1 MSQKL
6 VNTNSGKVNFRM
18 YKVNKHWVFSCATA
32 LTIAAAGL
40 AYGNVANADT
50 VNSQSGNPVT
60 VQVNNQQNATTGSL
74 TANTANTGN
83 NNNRQ
88 NIKSAMN
95 DLAGQSSAQTNQST
109 PQAGN
114 NLQKNSSQ
122 SSTNQAQ
129 SNSKSVESNNS
140 NQQFSPA
147 SPNSQKNDDNYIT
160 FSTKQFD
167 TNGNV
172 NFLTQKTYTSIKGQ
186 MVADGTVVTWPLTVS
201 DLPANRAQN
210 IKSHIESETLDNNL
224 EYLHYKA
231 FMKNADGSISDV
243 TDHVNLNRNG
253 QTLIFTDD
261 DYLLGLYNANKG
273 TAFSMPYI
281 KLVTKVHGASVI
293 VPNAFKSSYVFNDGD
308 HDVAITTTS
317 NQVQISTYSPND
329 TKDVE
334 IGGNVQGDPT
344 GSINNQ
350 VVADGS
356 VITWPMSI
364 GDLPANRAQNVVGH
378 TETDTLNSN
387 LTYQGFH
394 AYLPTSSGLQ
404 DVTQHITAQVNGQN
418 ITFVADSYL
427 LSLYNANK
435 TQAFKLPIID
445 LITQVHGKQVVAPNS
460 FNSQLAFSDG
470 NGQTIIQKTSNQ
482 VQISTYSPSDTK
494 DVEMG
499 GNVIGDT
506 SASSNNQMIA
516 NGSVVT
522 WPMSSSDLPA
532 NRVQNIKE
540 HTITETLNNALQVQG
555 FHAYLFDANGKSTDV
570 TSHVHMTQNG
580 QNITF
585 TDDSY
590 LLGLYNA
597 NKATSFKMPIIDLV
611 TKVNGANV
619 TVPNTYNSKFVY
631 EDGDGDTTI
640 NVSSNTVKVTTY
652 NPTTSKDVEL
662 GGNVHGDTAASI
674 SGQQVADG
682 TVVTWPMSASDLPAN
697 RSQDIISHTAVD
709 VLEPNLVYQ
718 GYSVWLPNADGTLTD
733 VTSHVSMSQSGQT
746 LTFTD
751 DSYLLGLYNTNKG
764 TAFKLPIIDLVTK
777 TNGNTK
783 LIPNAFNSKFV
794 YSDGD
799 GNTSIQVTSN
809 KPNVQ
814 TFDPTDTK
822 DVEMGHVQ
830 GDTPNSING
839 QTIATGSV
847 ITWPMSTSDLP
858 ANRSQNI
865 VSHSTVETLAS
876 GLQYLGYKVYLPGA
890 NGQLQDVTN
899 HVTLSQSGQTYTFTD
914 DSYLIG
920 LYNANRSVAFKMPII
935 DLQTKAVGE
944 DVTIPNTFSSQYV
957 YNDGNGNTTF
967 KTTSNTVKVVTYT
980 PTTKKDVELGNL
992 VHGDIPNSIAGE
1004 QVTDGT
1010 IVTWPMSTSD
1020 LPANRAQNIT
1030 SHVQTDNLDNN
1041 LTYVSYTAWLPDAN
1055 GQLTDVTSHVKLTQ
1069 NGKQLIFTD
1078 DSYLIGLYNA
1088 HKDSA
1093 FKLPIIDLVTK
1104 ANGDGKLI
1112 PNTFQ
1117 SQFIYNDGS
1126 DNTTVNVTSNT
1137 VNLHTYDPHAAKDVE
1152 IGDDVEGDTPATIA
1166 NQVVEN
1172 GTVITYPLA
1181 VTALP
1186 ANRSDEITK
1195 HVSFDTL
1202 SNNLVYQSFKA
1213 YLPGNDGKLQ
1223 NVTNHIKLS
1232 RDGQNLTFTDDNYLL
1247 NLYNSDK
1254 TKAQNMPIIDLV
1266 TKVNSK
1272 DAKTKLIPNNFKSS
1286 LTTKDGNGNNETHTT
1301 SNTVVVTS
1309 DNPEAIKD
1317 VELGGNVIGDTPN
1330 SITGKSIAE
1339 GSIVTWPMSV
1349 GNLSANRS
1357 QDVLRHVEKDTLDSN
1372 LTFVGYKAYLMDANG
1387 KAQDVTDHI
1396 SLTQNGQEL
1405 TFTDD
1410 DYLLG
1415 LYNKDKSQRFTLP
1428 IIDLVTKAN
1437 GESKTIPNNFVS
1449 EFTFTDGK
1457 GNTVTSVTSNTVSVS
1472 TFGNKSTKD
1481 VELGGNVI
1489 GDTAASAN
1497 GQTVP
1502 DGSVITWPLSVSD
1515 LPANRAQD
1523 MTAHKITDHLNDD
1536 LNYVSYKA
1544 YLKGA
1549 DGKLQDVTDHVK
1561 LTRDGQELTFT
1572 DDDYLLKLYNSQ
1584 KDKDVA
1590 LPIIDL
1596 VTKANGDAQLI
1607 PNNFDNEYDF
1617 NDGDGNTVTKST
1629 SNTVTIKTPKAS
1641 NPVKSETDENGNDLN
1656 RKEVK
1661 DNQVMNFKLTWDFSN
1676 YKGVTTTPDMIKKG
1690 FYFLDPLD
1698 ANALK
1703 VGDLNKAEVLDQ
1715 NGNKVSGI
1723 SFHEYDKLS
1732 DAPETIQ
1739 QEVKDNNLTA
1749 LFNVP
1754 FVVAQ
1759 ADDPEAFF
1767 NSYVKT
1773 GSKLTVEFPAEVKD
1787 NFVGE
1792 FQNTAYQLAF
1802 GKAKATN
1809 TVTNY
1814 VQPKPKEKTPTP
1826 EKPAE
1831 PVAVETPEIGTSEPL
1846 QQVSVPT
1853 PSPEPQSEA
1862 QAQLPRTGNADDSG
1876 IIGLAVAGAI
1886 GALSLAGLELKKR
1899 N

>member
-6 VNTNSGKVNFRM
+6 IDSNSGKVNFRM

-40 AYGNVANADT
+40 TFGNVAHADT
-50 VNSQSGNPVT
+50 TNAQVNTNTVT
-60 VQVNNQQNATTGSL
+60 AQVNNTSDAQPTATDTL
-74 TANTANTGN
+74 AANTANTSNTN
-83 NNNRQ
+83 NHSV
-88 NIKSAMN
+88 NIKSMMD
-95 DLAGQSSAQTNQST
+95 DLAGQSSTQTSQNPSQSS
-109 PQAGN
+109 N
-114 NLQKNSSQ
+114 NLQGKTEAPSTDQQQ
-122 SSTNQAQ
+122 SSN
-129 SNSKSVESNNS
+129 KSVENTNS
-140 NQQFSPA
+140 NQQATSTSPA
-147 SPNSQKNDDNYIT
+147 VKSDDDNYIT
-160 FSTKQFD
+160 FSTKQLD
-167 TNGNV
+167 ANGNV

-201 DLPANRAQN
+201 DLPANRAQD
-210 IKSHIESETLDNNL
+210 IKRHIESETLDNNL

-231 FMKNADGSISDV
+231 FMKNADGTVTDV
-243 TDHVNLNRNG
+243 TDHVNLSRNG
-253 QTLIFTDD
+253 QTLVFTDD
-261 DYLLGLYNANKG
+261 DYLLGLYNANKK

-281 KLVTKVHGASVI
+281 KLVTKVHGESVI
-293 VPNAFKSSYVFNDGD
+293 VPNEFRSSYVFNDGD

-334 IGGNVQGDPT
+334 IGGNVQGDPS

-364 GDLPANRAQNVVGH
+364 GDLPANRAQDVVGH
-378 TETDTLNSN
+378 TETDTLDSN

-394 AYLPTSSGLQ
+394 AYLPTASGLQ
-404 DVTQHITAQVNGQN
+404 DVTQHINAQVNGQT

-427 LSLYNANK
+427 LGLYNVNK

-460 FNSQLAFSDG
+460 FNSQLTFSDG
-470 NGQTIIQKTSNQ
+470 NGQTIIQKTSNK

-499 GNVIGDT
+499 T
-506 SASSNNQMIA
+506 
-516 NGSVVT
+516 
-522 WPMSSSDLPA
+522 
-532 NRVQNIKE
+532 
-540 HTITETLNNALQVQG
+540 
-555 FHAYLFDANGKSTDV
+555 
-570 TSHVHMTQNG
+570 
-580 QNITF
+580 
-585 TDDSY
+585 
-590 LLGLYNA
+590 
-597 NKATSFKMPIIDLV
+597 
-611 TKVNGANV
+611 
-619 TVPNTYNSKFVY
+619 
-631 EDGDGDTTI
+631 
-640 NVSSNTVKVTTY
+640 
-652 NPTTSKDVEL
+652 
-662 GGNVHGDTAASI
+662 
-674 SGQQVADG
+674 
-682 TVVTWPMSASDLPAN
+682 
-697 RSQDIISHTAVD
+697 
-709 VLEPNLVYQ
+709 
-718 GYSVWLPNADGTLTD
+718 
-733 VTSHVSMSQSGQT
+733 
-746 LTFTD
+746 
-751 DSYLLGLYNTNKG
+751 
-764 TAFKLPIIDLVTK
+764 
-777 TNGNTK
+777 
-783 LIPNAFNSKFV
+783 
-794 YSDGD
+794 
-799 GNTSIQVTSN
+799 
-809 KPNVQ
+809 
-814 TFDPTDTK
+814 
-822 DVEMGHVQ
+822 VQ

-858 ANRSQNI
+858 ANRAQDI
-865 VSHSTVETLAS
+865 VSHSTVENLAS
-876 GLQYLGYKVYLPGA
+876 GLQYLGYKAYLPGE
-890 NGQLQDVTN
+890 NGQLQDVTD
-899 HVTLSQSGQTYTFTD
+899 HVKMTQAGQTYTFTD
-914 DSYLIG
+914 DDYLIG
-920 LYNANRSVAFKMPII
+920 LYNTNRSVVFKMPII

-944 DVTIPNTFSSQYV
+944 DVTIPNTFSSQSV
-957 YNDGNGNTTF
+957 YNDGNGNTTI

-992 VHGDIPNSIAGE
+992 VHGDTPNSIAGE

-1020 LPANRAQNIT
+1020 LPAKRAQDIT
-1030 SHVQTDNLDNN
+1030 SHIQTDNLANN
-1041 LTYVSYTAWLPDAN
+1041 LNYVSYTAWLPDAN

-1069 NGKQLIFTD
+1069 DGQKLTFTD
-1078 DSYLIGLYNA
+1078 DDYLIGLYNA
-1088 HKDSA
+1088 HKDTA

-1104 ANGDGKLI
+1104 ANGDSKLI

-1117 SQFIYNDGS
+1117 SQFIYNDGN

-1137 VNLHTYDPHAAKDVE
+1137 VNLHTYDPHASKDVE
-1152 IGDDVEGDTPATIA
+1152 LGDDVEGDTPATIA

-1181 VTALP
+1181 VSDLP
-1186 ANRSDEITK
+1186 ANRSDDVTK
-1195 HVSFDTL
+1195 HVSYDTL
-1202 SNNLVYQSFKA
+1202 SNNLIYQSFKA
-1213 YLPGNDGKLQ
+1213 YLPGTDGKLQ
-1223 NVTNHIKLS
+1223 DVTSHVKLT
-1232 RDGQNLTFTDDNYLL
+1232 RDGQNLSFTDDDYLI

-1254 TKAQNMPIIDLV
+1254 TKAQSMPIIDLV
-1266 TKVNSK
+1266 TKVDSK
-1272 DAKTKLIPNNFKSS
+1272 GEKTKLIPNNFKSS
-1286 LTTKDGNGNNETHTT
+1286 LTTKDGDGNNETHTT

-1349 GNLSANRS
+1349 GHLAANRS
-1357 QDVLRHVEKDTLDSN
+1357 QNVLRHVEKDTLDSN
-1372 LTFVGYKAYLMDANG
+1372 LTLVGYKAYLMDANG

-1396 SLTQNGQEL
+1396 SLSQNGQEL

-1428 IIDLVTKAN
+1428 IIDLVTKVS
-1437 GESKTIPNNFVS
+1437 GEAKTIPNNFIS
-1449 EFTFTDGK
+1449 EFTFTDGN

-1472 TFGNKSTKD
+1472 TFGSKSTKD
-1481 VELGGNVI
+1481 VELGANVI
-1489 GDTAASAN
+1489 GDTPASAN
-1497 GQTVP
+1497 GQMVP
-1502 DGSVITWPLSVSD
+1502 DGSVITWPLSVSN

-1523 MTAHKITDHLNDD
+1523 MTAHKVTDHLNDD
-1536 LNYVSYKA
+1536 LNFVSYKA

-1561 LTRDGQELTFT
+1561 LTQDGQTLTFT
-1572 DDDYLLKLYNSQ
+1572 DDDYLLNLYNSQ
-1584 KDKDVA
+1584 KDKEVA
-1590 LPIIDL
+1590 LPIIDV

-1607 PNNFDNEYDF
+1607 PNKFDNEFEF
-1617 NDGDGNTVTKST
+1617 NDGDGNTVIKST

-1641 NPVKSETDENGNDLN
+1641 NPVKAETDENGNDLN

-1723 SFHEYDKLS
+1723 SFHEYNKLS
-1732 DAPETIQ
+1732 DAPEMIQ
-1739 QEVKDNNLTA
+1739 QEIKDNNLTA

-1767 NSYVKT
+1767 NKYVKT

-1814 VQPKPKEKTPTP
+1814 VKPKPKPKEKTPTP

-1831 PVAVETPEIGTSEPL
+1831 PVAVTTPEIGTSEPL
-1846 QQVSVPT
+1846 QQVSYPT
-1853 PSPEPQSEA
+1853 PSPEPASPEPE
-1862 QAQLPRTGNADDSG
+1862 QLPQTGNDNEAG
-1876 IIGLAVAGAI
+1876 IIGLAVASAL
-1886 GALSLAGLELKKR
+1886 GALSLAGLDLKKQH
-1899 N
+1899 

>member
-6 VNTNSGKVNFRM
+6 IDSNSGKVNFRM

-40 AYGNVANADT
+40 TFGNVAHADT
-50 VNSQSGNPVT
+50 TNAQVNTNTVT
-60 VQVNNQQNATTGSL
+60 AQVNNTSDAQPTATDTL
-74 TANTANTGN
+74 AANTANTSNTN
-83 NNNRQ
+83 NHSV
-88 NIKSAMN
+88 NIKSMMD
-95 DLAGQSSAQTNQST
+95 DLAGQSSTQTSQNPSQSS
-109 PQAGN
+109 N
-114 NLQKNSSQ
+114 NLQGKTEAPSTDQQQ
-122 SSTNQAQ
+122 SSN
-129 SNSKSVESNNS
+129 KSVENTNS
-140 NQQFSPA
+140 NQQATSTSPA
-147 SPNSQKNDDNYIT
+147 VKSDDDNYIT
-160 FSTKQFD
+160 FSTKQLD
-167 TNGNV
+167 ANGNV

-186 MVADGTVVTWPLTVS
+186 IVADGTVVTWPLTVS
-201 DLPANRAQN
+201 DLPANRAQD
-210 IKSHIESETLDNNL
+210 IKRHIESETLDNNL

-231 FMKNADGSISDV
+231 FMKNADGTVTDV
-243 TDHVNLNRNG
+243 TDHVNLSRNG
-253 QTLIFTDD
+253 QTLVFTDD
-261 DYLLGLYNANKG
+261 DYLLGLYNANKK

-281 KLVTKVHGASVI
+281 KLVTKVHGESVI
-293 VPNAFKSSYVFNDGD
+293 VPNEFRSSYVFNDGD

-334 IGGNVQGDPT
+334 IGGNVQGDPS

-378 TETDTLNSN
+378 TETDTLDSN

-394 AYLPTSSGLQ
+394 AYLPTASGLQ
-404 DVTQHITAQVNGQN
+404 DVTQHINAQVNGQT

-427 LSLYNANK
+427 LGLYNVNK

-460 FNSQLAFSDG
+460 FNSQLTFSDG
-470 NGQTIIQKTSNQ
+470 NGQTIIQKTSNK

-499 GNVIGDT
+499 T
-506 SASSNNQMIA
+506 
-516 NGSVVT
+516 
-522 WPMSSSDLPA
+522 
-532 NRVQNIKE
+532 
-540 HTITETLNNALQVQG
+540 
-555 FHAYLFDANGKSTDV
+555 
-570 TSHVHMTQNG
+570 
-580 QNITF
+580 
-585 TDDSY
+585 
-590 LLGLYNA
+590 
-597 NKATSFKMPIIDLV
+597 
-611 TKVNGANV
+611 
-619 TVPNTYNSKFVY
+619 
-631 EDGDGDTTI
+631 
-640 NVSSNTVKVTTY
+640 
-652 NPTTSKDVEL
+652 
-662 GGNVHGDTAASI
+662 
-674 SGQQVADG
+674 
-682 TVVTWPMSASDLPAN
+682 
-697 RSQDIISHTAVD
+697 
-709 VLEPNLVYQ
+709 
-718 GYSVWLPNADGTLTD
+718 
-733 VTSHVSMSQSGQT
+733 
-746 LTFTD
+746 
-751 DSYLLGLYNTNKG
+751 
-764 TAFKLPIIDLVTK
+764 
-777 TNGNTK
+777 
-783 LIPNAFNSKFV
+783 
-794 YSDGD
+794 
-799 GNTSIQVTSN
+799 
-809 KPNVQ
+809 
-814 TFDPTDTK
+814 
-822 DVEMGHVQ
+822 VQ

-858 ANRSQNI
+858 ANRAQDI
-865 VSHSTVETLAS
+865 VSHSTVENLAS
-876 GLQYLGYKVYLPGA
+876 GLQYLGYKAYLPGE
-890 NGQLQDVTN
+890 NGQLQDVTE
-899 HVTLSQSGQTYTFTD
+899 HVKMTQAGQTYTFTD
-914 DSYLIG
+914 DDYLIG
-920 LYNANRSVAFKMPII
+920 LYNTNRSVVFKMPII

-944 DVTIPNTFSSQYV
+944 DVTIPNTFSSQSV
-957 YNDGNGNTTF
+957 YNDGNGNTTI

-992 VHGDIPNSIAGE
+992 VHGDTPNSIAGE

-1020 LPANRAQNIT
+1020 LPAKRAQDIT
-1030 SHVQTDNLDNN
+1030 SHIQTDNLANN
-1041 LTYVSYTAWLPDAN
+1041 LNYVSYTAWLPDAN

-1069 NGKQLIFTD
+1069 DGQKLTFTD
-1078 DSYLIGLYNA
+1078 DNYLIGLYNA
-1088 HKDSA
+1088 HKDTA

-1104 ANGDGKLI
+1104 ANGDSKLI

-1117 SQFIYNDGS
+1117 SQFIYNDGN

-1137 VNLHTYDPHAAKDVE
+1137 VNLHTYDPHASKDVE
-1152 IGDDVEGDTPATIA
+1152 LGDDVEGDTPATIA

-1181 VTALP
+1181 VSDLP
-1186 ANRSDEITK
+1186 ANRSDDVTK
-1195 HVSFDTL
+1195 HVSYDTL
-1202 SNNLVYQSFKA
+1202 SNNLIYQSFKA
-1213 YLPGNDGKLQ
+1213 YLPGTDGKLQ
-1223 NVTNHIKLS
+1223 DVTSHVKLT
-1232 RDGQNLTFTDDNYLL
+1232 RDGQNLSFTDDDYLI

-1254 TKAQNMPIIDLV
+1254 TKAQSMPIIDLV
-1266 TKVNSK
+1266 TKVDSK
-1272 DAKTKLIPNNFKSS
+1272 GEKTKLIPNNFKSS
-1286 LTTKDGNGNNETHTT
+1286 LTTKDGDGNNETHTT

-1349 GNLSANRS
+1349 GHLAANRS
-1357 QDVLRHVEKDTLDSN
+1357 QNVLRHVEKDTLDSN
-1372 LTFVGYKAYLMDANG
+1372 LTLVGYKAYLMDANG

-1396 SLTQNGQEL
+1396 SLSQNGQEL

-1428 IIDLVTKAN
+1428 IIDLVTKVS
-1437 GESKTIPNNFVS
+1437 GEAKTIPNNFIS
-1449 EFTFTDGK
+1449 EFTFTDGN

-1472 TFGNKSTKD
+1472 TFGSKSTKD
-1481 VELGGNVI
+1481 VELGANVI
-1489 GDTAASAN
+1489 GDTPASAN
-1497 GQTVP
+1497 GQMVP
-1502 DGSVITWPLSVSD
+1502 DGSVITWPLSVSN

-1523 MTAHKITDHLNDD
+1523 MTAHKVTDHLNDD
-1536 LNYVSYKA
+1536 LNFVSYKA

-1561 LTRDGQELTFT
+1561 LTQDGQTLTFT
-1572 DDDYLLKLYNSQ
+1572 DDDYLLNLYNSQ
-1584 KDKDVA
+1584 KDKEVA
-1590 LPIIDL
+1590 LPIIDV

-1607 PNNFDNEYDF
+1607 PNKFDNEFEF
-1617 NDGDGNTVTKST
+1617 NDGDGNTVIKST

-1641 NPVKSETDENGNDLN
+1641 NPVKAETDENGNDLN

-1723 SFHEYDKLS
+1723 SFHEYNKLS
-1732 DAPETIQ
+1732 DAPEMIQ
-1739 QEVKDNNLTA
+1739 QEIKDNNLTA

-1767 NSYVKT
+1767 NKYVKT

-1831 PVAVETPEIGTSEPL
+1831 PVAVTTPEIGTSEPL
-1846 QQVSVPT
+1846 QQVSYPT
-1853 PSPEPQSEA
+1853 PSPEPAAPEPE
-1862 QAQLPRTGNADDSG
+1862 QLPQTGNDNEAG
-1876 IIGLAVAGAI
+1876 IIGLAVASAL
-1886 GALSLAGLELKKR
+1886 GALSLAGLDLKKQH
-1899 N
+1899 

>member
-6 VNTNSGKVNFRM
+6 IDSNSGKVNFRM

-40 AYGNVANADT
+40 TFGNVAHADT
-50 VNSQSGNPVT
+50 TNAQVNTNTVT
-60 VQVNNQQNATTGSL
+60 AQVNNTSDAQPTATDTL
-74 TANTANTGN
+74 AANTANTSN
-83 NNNRQ
+83 TSNQSVNV
-88 NIKSAMN
+88 KSMMD
-95 DLAGQSSAQTNQST
+95 DLAGQSSTQTSQNPSQSS
-109 PQAGN
+109 N
-114 NLQKNSSQ
+114 NLQGKAEAPSTDQQQSSSQ
-122 SSTNQAQ
+122 S
-129 SNSKSVESNNS
+129 VENTNS
-140 NQQFSPA
+140 NQQATSTSPA
-147 SPNSQKNDDNYIT
+147 VKSDDDNYIT
-160 FSTKQFD
+160 FSTKQLD
-167 TNGNV
+167 ANGNV

-201 DLPANRAQN
+201 DLPANRAQD
-210 IKSHIESETLDNNL
+210 IKRHIESETLDNNL

-231 FMKNADGSISDV
+231 FMKNADGTVTDV
-243 TDHVNLNRNG
+243 TDHVNLSRNG
-253 QTLIFTDD
+253 QTLVFTDD
-261 DYLLGLYNANKG
+261 DYLLGLYNANKK

-281 KLVTKVHGASVI
+281 KLVTKVHGESVI
-293 VPNAFKSSYVFNDGD
+293 VPNEFRSSYVFNDGD

-334 IGGNVQGDPT
+334 IGGNVQGDPS

-364 GDLPANRAQNVVGH
+364 GDLPANRAQDVVGH
-378 TETDTLNSN
+378 TETDTLDSN

-394 AYLPTSSGLQ
+394 AYLPTASGLQ
-404 DVTQHITAQVNGQN
+404 DVTQHINAQVNGQT

-427 LSLYNANK
+427 LGLYNVNK

-460 FNSQLAFSDG
+460 FNSQLAFSNG
-470 NGQTIIQKTSNQ
+470 NGQTIIQKTSNK

-499 GNVIGDT
+499 T
-506 SASSNNQMIA
+506 
-516 NGSVVT
+516 
-522 WPMSSSDLPA
+522 
-532 NRVQNIKE
+532 
-540 HTITETLNNALQVQG
+540 
-555 FHAYLFDANGKSTDV
+555 
-570 TSHVHMTQNG
+570 
-580 QNITF
+580 
-585 TDDSY
+585 
-590 LLGLYNA
+590 
-597 NKATSFKMPIIDLV
+597 
-611 TKVNGANV
+611 
-619 TVPNTYNSKFVY
+619 
-631 EDGDGDTTI
+631 
-640 NVSSNTVKVTTY
+640 
-652 NPTTSKDVEL
+652 
-662 GGNVHGDTAASI
+662 
-674 SGQQVADG
+674 
-682 TVVTWPMSASDLPAN
+682 
-697 RSQDIISHTAVD
+697 
-709 VLEPNLVYQ
+709 
-718 GYSVWLPNADGTLTD
+718 
-733 VTSHVSMSQSGQT
+733 
-746 LTFTD
+746 
-751 DSYLLGLYNTNKG
+751 
-764 TAFKLPIIDLVTK
+764 
-777 TNGNTK
+777 
-783 LIPNAFNSKFV
+783 
-794 YSDGD
+794 
-799 GNTSIQVTSN
+799 
-809 KPNVQ
+809 
-814 TFDPTDTK
+814 
-822 DVEMGHVQ
+822 VQ

-858 ANRSQNI
+858 ANRAQDI
-865 VSHSTVETLAS
+865 VSHSTVENLAS
-876 GLQYLGYKVYLPGA
+876 GLQYLGYKAYLPGE
-890 NGQLQDVTN
+890 NGQLQDVTD
-899 HVTLSQSGQTYTFTD
+899 HVKMTQAGQTYTFTD
-914 DSYLIG
+914 DDYLIG
-920 LYNANRSVAFKMPII
+920 LYNTNRSVAFKMPII

-944 DVTIPNTFSSQYV
+944 DVTIPNTFSSQSV
-957 YNDGNGNTTF
+957 YNDGNGNTTI

-980 PTTKKDVELGNL
+980 PTTKKDVELGNF
-992 VHGDIPNSIAGE
+992 VHGDTPNSIAGE

-1010 IVTWPMSTSD
+1010 IVTWPMSSSD
-1020 LPANRAQNIT
+1020 LPANRAQDIT
-1030 SHVQTDNLDNN
+1030 SHIQTDNLDDN
-1041 LTYVSYTAWLPDAN
+1041 LNYVSYTAWLPDAN

-1069 NGKQLIFTD
+1069 DGQKLTFTD
-1078 DSYLIGLYNA
+1078 DDYLIGLYNA
-1088 HKDSA
+1088 HKDTV

-1104 ANGDGKLI
+1104 ANGDSKLI

-1117 SQFIYNDGS
+1117 SQFIYNDGN

-1137 VNLHTYDPHAAKDVE
+1137 VNLHTYDPHASKDVE
-1152 IGDDVEGDTPATIA
+1152 LGGDVEGDTPATIA

-1181 VTALP
+1181 VSDLP
-1186 ANRSDEITK
+1186 ANRSDEVTK
-1195 HVSFDTL
+1195 HVSYDTL
-1202 SNNLVYQSFKA
+1202 SNNLIYQSFKA
-1213 YLPGNDGKLQ
+1213 YLPGTDGKLQ
-1223 NVTNHIKLS
+1223 DVTSHVKLT
-1232 RDGQNLTFTDDNYLL
+1232 RDGQNLSFTDDDYLIK
-1247 NLYNSDK
+1247 LYNSDK
-1254 TKAQNMPIIDLV
+1254 TKAQSMPIIDLV
-1266 TKVNSK
+1266 TKVDSK
-1272 DAKTKLIPNNFKSS
+1272 GEKTKLIPNNFKSS
-1286 LTTKDGNGNNETHTT
+1286 LTTKDGDGNNETHTT

-1349 GNLSANRS
+1349 GHLAANRS
-1357 QDVLRHVEKDTLDSN
+1357 QNVLRHVEKDTLDSN
-1372 LTFVGYKAYLMDANG
+1372 LTLVGYKAYLMDANG

-1396 SLTQNGQEL
+1396 SLSQNGQEL

-1428 IIDLVTKAN
+1428 IIDLVTKVS
-1437 GESKTIPNNFVS
+1437 GEAKTIPNNFIS
-1449 EFTFTDGK
+1449 EFTFTDGN

-1472 TFGNKSTKD
+1472 TFGSKSTKD
-1481 VELGGNVI
+1481 VELGANVI
-1489 GDTAASAN
+1489 GDTPASAN
-1497 GQTVP
+1497 GQMVP
-1502 DGSVITWPLSVSD
+1502 DGSVITWPLSVSN

-1523 MTAHKITDHLNDD
+1523 MTAHKVTDHLNDD
-1536 LNYVSYKA
+1536 LNFVSYKA

-1561 LTRDGQELTFT
+1561 LTQDGQTLTFT
-1572 DDDYLLKLYNSQ
+1572 DDDYLLNLYNSQ
-1584 KDKDVA
+1584 KDKEVA
-1590 LPIIDL
+1590 LPIIDV

-1607 PNNFDNEYDF
+1607 PNKFDNEFEF
-1617 NDGDGNTVTKST
+1617 NDGDGNTVIKST

-1641 NPVKSETDENGNDLN
+1641 NPVKAETDENGNDLN

-1723 SFHEYDKLS
+1723 SFHEYNKLS
-1732 DAPETIQ
+1732 DAPEMIQ
-1739 QEVKDNNLTA
+1739 QEIKDNNLTA

-1767 NSYVKT
+1767 NKYVKT

-1814 VQPKPKEKTPTP
+1814 VKPKPKPKEKTPTP

-1831 PVAVETPEIGTSEPL
+1831 PVAVTTPEIGTSEPL
-1846 QQVSVPT
+1846 QQVSYPT
-1853 PSPEPQSEA
+1853 PSPEPASPEPE
-1862 QAQLPRTGNADDSG
+1862 QLPQTGNDNEAG
-1876 IIGLAVAGAI
+1876 IIGLAVASAL
-1886 GALSLAGLELKKR
+1886 GALSLAGLDLKKQY
-1899 N
+1899 

>member
-6 VNTNSGKVNFRM
+6 IDSNSGKVNFRM

-40 AYGNVANADT
+40 TFGNVAHADT
-50 VNSQSGNPVT
+50 TNAQVNTNTVT
-60 VQVNNQQNATTGSL
+60 AQVNNTSDAQPTATDTL
-74 TANTANTGN
+74 AANTANTSN
-83 NNNRQ
+83 TSNQPVNV
-88 NIKSAMN
+88 KSMMD
-95 DLAGQSSAQTNQST
+95 DLAGQSSTQTSQNPSQSS
-109 PQAGN
+109 N
-114 NLQKNSSQ
+114 NLQGKAEAPSTDQQQSSSQ
-122 SSTNQAQ
+122 S
-129 SNSKSVESNNS
+129 VENTNS
-140 NQQFSPA
+140 NQQATSTSPA
-147 SPNSQKNDDNYIT
+147 VKSDDDNYIT
-160 FSTKQFD
+160 FSTKQLD
-167 TNGNV
+167 ANGNV

-201 DLPANRAQN
+201 DLPANRAQD
-210 IKSHIESETLDNNL
+210 IKRHIESETLDNNL

-231 FMKNADGSISDV
+231 FMKNADGTVTDV
-243 TDHVNLNRNG
+243 TDHVNLSRNG
-253 QTLIFTDD
+253 QTLVFTDD
-261 DYLLGLYNANKG
+261 DYLLGLYNANKK

-281 KLVTKVHGASVI
+281 KLVTKVHGESVI
-293 VPNAFKSSYVFNDGD
+293 VPNEFRSSYVFNDGD

-334 IGGNVQGDPT
+334 IGGNVQGDPS

-364 GDLPANRAQNVVGH
+364 GDLPANRAQDVVGH
-378 TETDTLNSN
+378 TETDTLDSN

-394 AYLPTSSGLQ
+394 AYLPTASGLQ
-404 DVTQHITAQVNGQN
+404 DVTQHINAQVKGQT
-418 ITFVADSYL
+418 ITFVADRYL
-427 LSLYNANK
+427 LGLYNVNK

-460 FNSQLAFSDG
+460 FNSQLSFSDG
-470 NGQTIIQKTSNQ
+470 NGQTIIQKTSNK

-499 GNVIGDT
+499 T
-506 SASSNNQMIA
+506 
-516 NGSVVT
+516 
-522 WPMSSSDLPA
+522 
-532 NRVQNIKE
+532 
-540 HTITETLNNALQVQG
+540 
-555 FHAYLFDANGKSTDV
+555 
-570 TSHVHMTQNG
+570 
-580 QNITF
+580 
-585 TDDSY
+585 
-590 LLGLYNA
+590 
-597 NKATSFKMPIIDLV
+597 
-611 TKVNGANV
+611 
-619 TVPNTYNSKFVY
+619 
-631 EDGDGDTTI
+631 
-640 NVSSNTVKVTTY
+640 
-652 NPTTSKDVEL
+652 
-662 GGNVHGDTAASI
+662 
-674 SGQQVADG
+674 
-682 TVVTWPMSASDLPAN
+682 
-697 RSQDIISHTAVD
+697 
-709 VLEPNLVYQ
+709 
-718 GYSVWLPNADGTLTD
+718 
-733 VTSHVSMSQSGQT
+733 
-746 LTFTD
+746 
-751 DSYLLGLYNTNKG
+751 
-764 TAFKLPIIDLVTK
+764 
-777 TNGNTK
+777 
-783 LIPNAFNSKFV
+783 
-794 YSDGD
+794 
-799 GNTSIQVTSN
+799 
-809 KPNVQ
+809 
-814 TFDPTDTK
+814 
-822 DVEMGHVQ
+822 VQ

-858 ANRSQNI
+858 ANRAQDI
-865 VSHSTVETLAS
+865 VSHSTVENLAS
-876 GLQYLGYKVYLPGA
+876 GLQYLGYKAYLPGE
-890 NGQLQDVTN
+890 NGQLQDVTD
-899 HVTLSQSGQTYTFTD
+899 HVKMTQAGQTYTFTD
-914 DSYLIG
+914 DDYLIG
-920 LYNANRSVAFKMPII
+920 LYNTNRSVAFKMPII

-957 YNDGNGNTTF
+957 YNDGNGNTTI

-992 VHGDIPNSIAGE
+992 VHGDTPNSIAGE

-1020 LPANRAQNIT
+1020 LPANRAQDIT
-1030 SHVQTDNLDNN
+1030 SHIQTDNLDNN
-1041 LTYVSYTAWLPDAN
+1041 LNYVSYTAWLPDAN

-1069 NGKQLIFTD
+1069 DGQKLTFID
-1078 DSYLIGLYNA
+1078 DDYLIGLYNA
-1088 HKDSA
+1088 HKDTA

-1104 ANGDGKLI
+1104 ANGDSKLI

-1117 SQFIYNDGS
+1117 SQFIYNDGN

-1137 VNLHTYDPHAAKDVE
+1137 VNLHTYDPHASKDVE
-1152 IGDDVEGDTPATIA
+1152 LGGDVEGDTPATIA

-1181 VTALP
+1181 VSDLP
-1186 ANRSDEITK
+1186 ANRSDDVTK
-1195 HVSFDTL
+1195 HVSYDTL
-1202 SNNLVYQSFKA
+1202 SNNLIYQSFKA
-1213 YLPGNDGKLQ
+1213 YLPGTDGKLQ
-1223 NVTNHIKLS
+1223 DVTSHVKLT
-1232 RDGQNLTFTDDNYLL
+1232 RDGQNLSFTDDDYLI

-1254 TKAQNMPIIDLV
+1254 TKAQSMPIIDLV
-1266 TKVNSK
+1266 TKVDSK
-1272 DAKTKLIPNNFKSS
+1272 GEKTKLIPNNFKSS
-1286 LTTKDGNGNNETHTT
+1286 LTTKDGDGNNETHTT

-1349 GNLSANRS
+1349 GHLAANRS
-1357 QDVLRHVEKDTLDSN
+1357 QNVLRHVEKDTLDSN
-1372 LTFVGYKAYLMDANG
+1372 LTLVGYKAYLMDANG

-1396 SLTQNGQEL
+1396 SLSQNGQEL

-1428 IIDLVTKAN
+1428 IIDLVTKVS
-1437 GESKTIPNNFVS
+1437 GEAKTIPNNFIS
-1449 EFTFTDGK
+1449 EFTFTDGN

-1472 TFGNKSTKD
+1472 TFGSKSTKD
-1481 VELGGNVI
+1481 VELGANVI
-1489 GDTAASAN
+1489 GDTPASAN
-1497 GQTVP
+1497 GQMVP
-1502 DGSVITWPLSVSD
+1502 DGSVITWPLSVSN

-1523 MTAHKITDHLNDD
+1523 MTAHKVTDHLNDD
-1536 LNYVSYKA
+1536 LNFVSYKA

-1561 LTRDGQELTFT
+1561 LTQDGQTLTFT
-1572 DDDYLLKLYNSQ
+1572 DDDYLLNLYNSQ
-1584 KDKDVA
+1584 KDKEVA
-1590 LPIIDL
+1590 LPIIDV

-1607 PNNFDNEYDF
+1607 PNNFDNEFEF
-1617 NDGDGNTVTKST
+1617 NDGDGNTVIKST

-1641 NPVKSETDENGNDLN
+1641 NPVKAETDENGNDLN

-1703 VGDLNKAEVLDQ
+1703 VGDLNKTEVLDQ

-1732 DAPETIQ
+1732 DAPELIQ
-1739 QEVKDNNLTA
+1739 QEIKENNLTA

-1767 NSYVKT
+1767 NKYVKT

-1831 PVAVETPEIGTSEPL
+1831 PVAVTTPEIGTSEPL
-1846 QQVSVPT
+1846 QQVSYPT
-1853 PSPEPQSEA
+1853 PSPEPAAPEPE
-1862 QAQLPRTGNADDSG
+1862 QLPQTGNDNEAG
-1876 IIGLAVAGAI
+1876 IIELAVASAL
-1886 GALSLAGLELKKR
+1886 GALSLAGLDLKKQH
-1899 N
+1899 

>member
-6 VNTNSGKVNFRM
+6 IDSNSGKVNFRM

-40 AYGNVANADT
+40 TFGNVAHADT
-50 VNSQSGNPVT
+50 TNAQVNTNTVT
-60 VQVNNQQNATTGSL
+60 AQVNNTSDAQPTATDTL
-74 TANTANTGN
+74 AANTANTSNTN
-83 NNNRQ
+83 NHSV
-88 NIKSAMN
+88 NIKSMMD
-95 DLAGQSSAQTNQST
+95 DLAGQSSTQTSQNPSQSS
-109 PQAGN
+109 N
-114 NLQKNSSQ
+114 NLQGKTEAPSTDQQQ
-122 SSTNQAQ
+122 SSN
-129 SNSKSVESNNS
+129 KSVENTNS
-140 NQQFSPA
+140 NQQATSTSPA
-147 SPNSQKNDDNYIT
+147 VKSDDDNYIT
-160 FSTKQFD
+160 FSTKQLD
-167 TNGNV
+167 ANGNV
-172 NFLTQKTYTSIKGQ
+172 NFLTKKTYTSIKGQ
-186 MVADGTVVTWPLTVS
+186 LVADGTVVTWPLTVS
-201 DLPANRAQN
+201 DLPANRAQD
-210 IKSHIESETLDNNL
+210 IKRHIESETLDNNL

-231 FMKNADGSISDV
+231 FMKNADGTVTDV
-243 TDHVNLNRNG
+243 TDHVNLSRNG
-253 QTLIFTDD
+253 QTLVFTDD
-261 DYLLGLYNANKG
+261 DYLLGLYNANKK

-281 KLVTKVHGASVI
+281 KLVTKVHGESVI
-293 VPNAFKSSYVFNDGD
+293 VPNEFRSSYVFNDGD

-317 NQVQISTYSPND
+317 NQVQVSTYSPND

-334 IGGNVQGDPT
+334 IGGNVQGDPS

-378 TETDTLNSN
+378 TETDTLDSN

-394 AYLPTSSGLQ
+394 AYLPTASGLQ
-404 DVTQHITAQVNGQN
+404 DVTQHINAQVNGQT

-427 LSLYNANK
+427 LGLYNVNK

-460 FNSQLAFSDG
+460 FNSQLTFSDG
-470 NGQTIIQKTSNQ
+470 NGQTIIQKTSNK

-499 GNVIGDT
+499 T
-506 SASSNNQMIA
+506 
-516 NGSVVT
+516 
-522 WPMSSSDLPA
+522 
-532 NRVQNIKE
+532 
-540 HTITETLNNALQVQG
+540 
-555 FHAYLFDANGKSTDV
+555 
-570 TSHVHMTQNG
+570 
-580 QNITF
+580 
-585 TDDSY
+585 
-590 LLGLYNA
+590 
-597 NKATSFKMPIIDLV
+597 
-611 TKVNGANV
+611 
-619 TVPNTYNSKFVY
+619 
-631 EDGDGDTTI
+631 
-640 NVSSNTVKVTTY
+640 
-652 NPTTSKDVEL
+652 
-662 GGNVHGDTAASI
+662 
-674 SGQQVADG
+674 
-682 TVVTWPMSASDLPAN
+682 
-697 RSQDIISHTAVD
+697 
-709 VLEPNLVYQ
+709 
-718 GYSVWLPNADGTLTD
+718 
-733 VTSHVSMSQSGQT
+733 
-746 LTFTD
+746 
-751 DSYLLGLYNTNKG
+751 
-764 TAFKLPIIDLVTK
+764 
-777 TNGNTK
+777 
-783 LIPNAFNSKFV
+783 
-794 YSDGD
+794 
-799 GNTSIQVTSN
+799 
-809 KPNVQ
+809 
-814 TFDPTDTK
+814 
-822 DVEMGHVQ
+822 VQ

-858 ANRSQNI
+858 ANRAQDI
-865 VSHSTVETLAS
+865 VSHSTVENLAS
-876 GLQYLGYKVYLPGA
+876 GLQYLGYKAYLPGE
-890 NGQLQDVTN
+890 NGQLQDVTE
-899 HVTLSQSGQTYTFTD
+899 HVKMTQAGQTYTFTD
-914 DSYLIG
+914 DDYLIG
-920 LYNANRSVAFKMPII
+920 LYNTNRSVVFKMPII

-944 DVTIPNTFSSQYV
+944 DVTIPNTFSSQSV
-957 YNDGNGNTTF
+957 YNDGNGNTTI

-992 VHGDIPNSIAGE
+992 VHGDTPNSIAGE

-1020 LPANRAQNIT
+1020 LPAKRAQDIT
-1030 SHVQTDNLDNN
+1030 SHIQTDNLANN
-1041 LTYVSYTAWLPDAN
+1041 LNYVSYTAWLPDAN

-1069 NGKQLIFTD
+1069 DGQKLTFTD
-1078 DSYLIGLYNA
+1078 DDYLIGLYNA
-1088 HKDSA
+1088 HKDTA

-1104 ANGDGKLI
+1104 ANGDSKLI

-1117 SQFIYNDGS
+1117 SQFIYNDGN

-1137 VNLHTYDPHAAKDVE
+1137 VNLHTYDPHASKDVE
-1152 IGDDVEGDTPATIA
+1152 LGDDVEGDTPATIA

-1181 VTALP
+1181 VSDLP
-1186 ANRSDEITK
+1186 ANRSDDVTK
-1195 HVSFDTL
+1195 HVSYDTL
-1202 SNNLVYQSFKA
+1202 SNNLIYQSFKA
-1213 YLPGNDGKLQ
+1213 YLPGTDGKLQ
-1223 NVTNHIKLS
+1223 DVTSHVKLT
-1232 RDGQNLTFTDDNYLL
+1232 RDGQNLSFTDDDYLI

-1254 TKAQNMPIIDLV
+1254 TKAQSMPIIDLV
-1266 TKVNSK
+1266 TKVDSK
-1272 DAKTKLIPNNFKSS
+1272 GEKTKLIPNNFKSS
-1286 LTTKDGNGNNETHTT
+1286 LTTKDGDGNNETHTT

-1349 GNLSANRS
+1349 GHLAANRS
-1357 QDVLRHVEKDTLDSN
+1357 QNVLRHVEKDTLDSN
-1372 LTFVGYKAYLMDANG
+1372 LTLVGYKAYLMDANG

-1396 SLTQNGQEL
+1396 SLSQNGREL

-1428 IIDLVTKAN
+1428 IIDLVTKVS
-1437 GESKTIPNNFVS
+1437 GEAKTIPNNFIS
-1449 EFTFTDGK
+1449 EFTFTDGN

-1472 TFGNKSTKD
+1472 TFGSKSTKD
-1481 VELGGNVI
+1481 VELGANVI
-1489 GDTAASAN
+1489 GDTPASAN
-1497 GQTVP
+1497 GQMVP
-1502 DGSVITWPLSVSD
+1502 DGSVITWPLSVSN

-1523 MTAHKITDHLNDD
+1523 MTAHKVTDHLNDD
-1536 LNYVSYKA
+1536 LNFVSYKA

-1561 LTRDGQELTFT
+1561 LTQDGQTLTFT
-1572 DDDYLLKLYNSQ
+1572 DDDYLLNLYNSQ
-1584 KDKDVA
+1584 KDKEVA
-1590 LPIIDL
+1590 LPIIDV

-1607 PNNFDNEYDF
+1607 PNNFDNEFEF
-1617 NDGDGNTVTKST
+1617 NDGDGNTIIKST

-1641 NPVKSETDENGNDLN
+1641 NPVKAETDENGNDLN

-1723 SFHEYDKLS
+1723 SFHEYNKLS
-1732 DAPETIQ
+1732 DAPEMIQ
-1739 QEVKDNNLTA
+1739 QEIKDNNLTA

-1767 NSYVKT
+1767 NKYVKT

-1814 VQPKPKEKTPTP
+1814 VKPKPKEKTPTP

-1831 PVAVETPEIGTSEPL
+1831 PVAVTTPEIGTSEPL
-1846 QQVSVPT
+1846 QQVSYPT
-1853 PSPEPQSEA
+1853 PSPEPASPEPE
-1862 QAQLPRTGNADDSG
+1862 QLPQTGNDNEAG
-1876 IIGLAVAGAI
+1876 IIGLAVASAL
-1886 GALSLAGLELKKR
+1886 GALSLAGLDLKKQH
-1899 N
+1899 

>member
-6 VNTNSGKVNFRM
+6 IDSNSGKVNFRM

-40 AYGNVANADT
+40 TFGNVAHADT
-50 VNSQSGNPVT
+50 TNAQVNTNTVT
-60 VQVNNQQNATTGSL
+60 AQVNNTSDAQPTATDTL
-74 TANTANTGN
+74 AANTANTSN
-83 NNNRQ
+83 TSNQSVNV
-88 NIKSAMN
+88 KSMMD
-95 DLAGQSSAQTNQST
+95 DLAGQSSTQTSQNPSQSS
-109 PQAGN
+109 N
-114 NLQKNSSQ
+114 NLQGKTEAPSTDQQQ
-122 SSTNQAQ
+122 SSN
-129 SNSKSVESNNS
+129 KSVENTNS
-140 NQQFSPA
+140 NQQATSTSPA
-147 SPNSQKNDDNYIT
+147 VKSDDDNYIT
-160 FSTKQFD
+160 FSTKQLD
-167 TNGNV
+167 ANGNV

-201 DLPANRAQN
+201 DLPANRAQD
-210 IKSHIESETLDNNL
+210 IKRHIESETLDNNL

-231 FMKNADGSISDV
+231 FMKNADGTVTDV
-243 TDHVNLNRNG
+243 TDHVNLSRNG
-253 QTLIFTDD
+253 QTLVFTDD
-261 DYLLGLYNANKG
+261 DYLLGLYNANKK

-281 KLVTKVHGASVI
+281 KLVTKVHGESVI
-293 VPNAFKSSYVFNDGD
+293 VPNEFRSSYVFNDGD

-334 IGGNVQGDPT
+334 IGGNVQGDPS

-378 TETDTLNSN
+378 TETDTLDSN

-394 AYLPTSSGLQ
+394 AYLPTASGLQ
-404 DVTQHITAQVNGQN
+404 DVTQHINAQVNGQT

-427 LSLYNANK
+427 LGLYNVNK

-460 FNSQLAFSDG
+460 FNSQLTFSDG
-470 NGQTIIQKTSNQ
+470 NGQTIIQKTSNK

-499 GNVIGDT
+499 T
-506 SASSNNQMIA
+506 
-516 NGSVVT
+516 
-522 WPMSSSDLPA
+522 
-532 NRVQNIKE
+532 
-540 HTITETLNNALQVQG
+540 
-555 FHAYLFDANGKSTDV
+555 
-570 TSHVHMTQNG
+570 
-580 QNITF
+580 
-585 TDDSY
+585 
-590 LLGLYNA
+590 
-597 NKATSFKMPIIDLV
+597 
-611 TKVNGANV
+611 
-619 TVPNTYNSKFVY
+619 
-631 EDGDGDTTI
+631 
-640 NVSSNTVKVTTY
+640 
-652 NPTTSKDVEL
+652 
-662 GGNVHGDTAASI
+662 
-674 SGQQVADG
+674 
-682 TVVTWPMSASDLPAN
+682 
-697 RSQDIISHTAVD
+697 
-709 VLEPNLVYQ
+709 
-718 GYSVWLPNADGTLTD
+718 
-733 VTSHVSMSQSGQT
+733 
-746 LTFTD
+746 
-751 DSYLLGLYNTNKG
+751 
-764 TAFKLPIIDLVTK
+764 
-777 TNGNTK
+777 
-783 LIPNAFNSKFV
+783 
-794 YSDGD
+794 
-799 GNTSIQVTSN
+799 
-809 KPNVQ
+809 
-814 TFDPTDTK
+814 
-822 DVEMGHVQ
+822 VQ

-858 ANRSQNI
+858 ANRAQDI
-865 VSHSTVETLAS
+865 VSHSTVENLAS
-876 GLQYLGYKVYLPGA
+876 GLQYLGYKAYLPGE
-890 NGQLQDVTN
+890 NGQLQDVTD
-899 HVTLSQSGQTYTFTD
+899 HVKMTQAGQTYTFTD
-914 DSYLIG
+914 DDYLIG
-920 LYNANRSVAFKMPII
+920 LYNTNRSVVFKMPII

-944 DVTIPNTFSSQYV
+944 DVTIPNTFSSQSV
-957 YNDGNGNTTF
+957 YNDGNGNTTI

-992 VHGDIPNSIAGE
+992 VHGDTPNSIAGE

-1020 LPANRAQNIT
+1020 LPAKRAQDIT
-1030 SHVQTDNLDNN
+1030 SHIQTDNLANN
-1041 LTYVSYTAWLPDAN
+1041 LNYVSYTAWLPDAN

-1069 NGKQLIFTD
+1069 DGQKLTFTD
-1078 DSYLIGLYNA
+1078 DDYLIGLYNA
-1088 HKDSA
+1088 HKDTA

-1104 ANGDGKLI
+1104 ANGDSKLI

-1117 SQFIYNDGS
+1117 SQFIYNDGN

-1137 VNLHTYDPHAAKDVE
+1137 VNLHTYDPHASKDVE
-1152 IGDDVEGDTPATIA
+1152 LGDDVEGDTPATIA

-1181 VTALP
+1181 VSDLP
-1186 ANRSDEITK
+1186 ANRSDDVTK
-1195 HVSFDTL
+1195 HVSYDTL
-1202 SNNLVYQSFKA
+1202 SNNLIYQSFKA
-1213 YLPGNDGKLQ
+1213 YLPGTDGKLQ
-1223 NVTNHIKLS
+1223 DVTSHVKLT
-1232 RDGQNLTFTDDNYLL
+1232 RDGQNLSFTDDDYLI

-1254 TKAQNMPIIDLV
+1254 TKAQSMPIIDLV
-1266 TKVNSK
+1266 TKVDSK
-1272 DAKTKLIPNNFKSS
+1272 GEKTKLIPNNFKSS
-1286 LTTKDGNGNNETHTT
+1286 LTTKDGDGNNETHTT

-1349 GNLSANRS
+1349 GHLAANRS
-1357 QDVLRHVEKDTLDSN
+1357 QNVLRHVEKDTLDSN
-1372 LTFVGYKAYLMDANG
+1372 LTLVGYKAYLMDANG

-1396 SLTQNGQEL
+1396 SLSQNGQEL

-1428 IIDLVTKAN
+1428 IIDLVTKVS
-1437 GESKTIPNNFVS
+1437 GEAKTIPNNFIS
-1449 EFTFTDGK
+1449 EFTFTDGN

-1472 TFGNKSTKD
+1472 TFGSKSTKD
-1481 VELGGNVI
+1481 VELGANVI
-1489 GDTAASAN
+1489 GDTPASAN
-1497 GQTVP
+1497 GQMVP
-1502 DGSVITWPLSVSD
+1502 DGSVITWPLSVSN

-1523 MTAHKITDHLNDD
+1523 MTAHKVTDHLNDD
-1536 LNYVSYKA
+1536 LNFVSYKA

-1561 LTRDGQELTFT
+1561 LTQDGQTLTFT
-1572 DDDYLLKLYNSQ
+1572 DDDYLLNLYNSQ
-1584 KDKDVA
+1584 KDKEVA
-1590 LPIIDL
+1590 LPIIDV

-1607 PNNFDNEYDF
+1607 PNKFDNEFEF
-1617 NDGDGNTVTKST
+1617 NDGDGNTVIKST

-1641 NPVKSETDENGNDLN
+1641 NPVKAETDENGNDLN

-1723 SFHEYDKLS
+1723 SFHEYNKLS
-1732 DAPETIQ
+1732 DAPEMIQ
-1739 QEVKDNNLTA
+1739 QEIKDNNLTA

-1767 NSYVKT
+1767 NKYVKT

-1814 VQPKPKEKTPTP
+1814 VKPKPKEKTPTP

-1831 PVAVETPEIGTSEPL
+1831 PVAVTTPEIGTSEPL
-1846 QQVSVPT
+1846 QQVSYPT
-1853 PSPEPQSEA
+1853 PSPEPASPEPE
-1862 QAQLPRTGNADDSG
+1862 QLPQTGNDNEAG
-1876 IIGLAVAGAI
+1876 IIGLAVASAL
-1886 GALSLAGLELKKR
+1886 GALSLAGLDLKKQH
-1899 N
+1899 

>member
-1 MSQKL
+1 MLQNYRGGDKMSQKL
-6 VNTNSGKVNFRM
+6 IDSNSGKVNFRM

-40 AYGNVANADT
+40 TFGNVAHADT
-50 VNSQSGNPVT
+50 TNAQVNTNTVT
-60 VQVNNQQNATTGSL
+60 AQVNNTSDAQPTATDTL
-74 TANTANTGN
+74 AANTANTSN
-83 NNNRQ
+83 TSNQSVNV
-88 NIKSAMN
+88 KSMMD
-95 DLAGQSSAQTNQST
+95 DLAGQSSTQTSQNPSQSS
-109 PQAGN
+109 N
-114 NLQKNSSQ
+114 NLQGKAEAPSTDQQQSSSQ
-122 SSTNQAQ
+122 S
-129 SNSKSVESNNS
+129 VENTNS
-140 NQQFSPA
+140 NQQATSTSPA
-147 SPNSQKNDDNYIT
+147 VKSDDDNYIT
-160 FSTKQFD
+160 FSTKQLD
-167 TNGNV
+167 ANGNV

-201 DLPANRAQN
+201 DLPANRAQD
-210 IKSHIESETLDNNL
+210 IKRHIESETLDNNL

-231 FMKNADGSISDV
+231 FMKNADGTVTDV
-243 TDHVNLNRNG
+243 TDHVNLSRNG
-253 QTLIFTDD
+253 QTLVFTDD
-261 DYLLGLYNANKG
+261 DYLLGLYNANKK

-281 KLVTKVHGASVI
+281 KLVTKVHGESVI
-293 VPNAFKSSYVFNDGD
+293 VPNEFRSSYVFNDGD

-334 IGGNVQGDPT
+334 IGGNVQGDPS

-364 GDLPANRAQNVVGH
+364 GDLPANRAQDVVGH
-378 TETDTLNSN
+378 TETDTLDSN

-394 AYLPTSSGLQ
+394 AYLPTASGLQ
-404 DVTQHITAQVNGQN
+404 DVTQHINAQVNGQT

-427 LSLYNANK
+427 LGLYNVNK

-460 FNSQLAFSDG
+460 FNSQLAFSNG
-470 NGQTIIQKTSNQ
+470 NGQTIIQKTSNK

-499 GNVIGDT
+499 T
-506 SASSNNQMIA
+506 
-516 NGSVVT
+516 
-522 WPMSSSDLPA
+522 
-532 NRVQNIKE
+532 
-540 HTITETLNNALQVQG
+540 
-555 FHAYLFDANGKSTDV
+555 
-570 TSHVHMTQNG
+570 
-580 QNITF
+580 
-585 TDDSY
+585 
-590 LLGLYNA
+590 
-597 NKATSFKMPIIDLV
+597 
-611 TKVNGANV
+611 
-619 TVPNTYNSKFVY
+619 
-631 EDGDGDTTI
+631 
-640 NVSSNTVKVTTY
+640 
-652 NPTTSKDVEL
+652 
-662 GGNVHGDTAASI
+662 
-674 SGQQVADG
+674 
-682 TVVTWPMSASDLPAN
+682 
-697 RSQDIISHTAVD
+697 
-709 VLEPNLVYQ
+709 
-718 GYSVWLPNADGTLTD
+718 
-733 VTSHVSMSQSGQT
+733 
-746 LTFTD
+746 
-751 DSYLLGLYNTNKG
+751 
-764 TAFKLPIIDLVTK
+764 
-777 TNGNTK
+777 
-783 LIPNAFNSKFV
+783 
-794 YSDGD
+794 
-799 GNTSIQVTSN
+799 
-809 KPNVQ
+809 
-814 TFDPTDTK
+814 
-822 DVEMGHVQ
+822 VQ

-858 ANRSQNI
+858 ANRAQDI
-865 VSHSTVETLAS
+865 VSHSTVENLAS
-876 GLQYLGYKVYLPGA
+876 GLQYLGYKAYLPGE
-890 NGQLQDVTN
+890 NGQLQDVTD
-899 HVTLSQSGQTYTFTD
+899 HVKMTQAGQTYTFTD
-914 DSYLIG
+914 DDYLIG
-920 LYNANRSVAFKMPII
+920 LYNTNRSVAFKMPII

-944 DVTIPNTFSSQYV
+944 DVTIPNTFSSQSV
-957 YNDGNGNTTF
+957 YNDGNGNTTI

-980 PTTKKDVELGNL
+980 PTTKKDVELGNF
-992 VHGDIPNSIAGE
+992 VHGDTPNSIAGE

-1010 IVTWPMSTSD
+1010 IVTWPMSSSD
-1020 LPANRAQNIT
+1020 LPANRAQDIT
-1030 SHVQTDNLDNN
+1030 SHIQTDNLDDN
-1041 LTYVSYTAWLPDAN
+1041 LNYVSYTAWLPDAN

-1069 NGKQLIFTD
+1069 DGQKLTFTD
-1078 DSYLIGLYNA
+1078 DDYLIGLYNA
-1088 HKDSA
+1088 HKDTV

-1104 ANGDGKLI
+1104 ANGDSKLI

-1117 SQFIYNDGS
+1117 SQFIYNDGN

-1137 VNLHTYDPHAAKDVE
+1137 VNLHTYDPHASKDVE
-1152 IGDDVEGDTPATIA
+1152 LGGDVEGDTPATIA

-1181 VTALP
+1181 VSDLP
-1186 ANRSDEITK
+1186 ANRSDEVTK
-1195 HVSFDTL
+1195 HVSYDTL
-1202 SNNLVYQSFKA
+1202 SNNLIYQSFKA
-1213 YLPGNDGKLQ
+1213 YLPGTDGKLQ
-1223 NVTNHIKLS
+1223 DVTSHVKLT
-1232 RDGQNLTFTDDNYLL
+1232 RDGQNLSFTDDDYLIK
-1247 NLYNSDK
+1247 LYNSDK
-1254 TKAQNMPIIDLV
+1254 TKAQSMPIIDLV
-1266 TKVNSK
+1266 TKVDSK
-1272 DAKTKLIPNNFKSS
+1272 GEKTKLIPNNFKSS
-1286 LTTKDGNGNNETHTT
+1286 LTTKDGDGNNETHTT

-1349 GNLSANRS
+1349 GHLAANRS
-1357 QDVLRHVEKDTLDSN
+1357 QNVLRHVEKDTLDSN
-1372 LTFVGYKAYLMDANG
+1372 LTLVGYKAYLMDANG

-1396 SLTQNGQEL
+1396 SLSQNGQEL

-1428 IIDLVTKAN
+1428 IIDLVTKVS
-1437 GESKTIPNNFVS
+1437 GEAKTIPNNFIS
-1449 EFTFTDGK
+1449 EFTFTDGN

-1472 TFGNKSTKD
+1472 TFGSKSTKD
-1481 VELGGNVI
+1481 VELGANVI
-1489 GDTAASAN
+1489 GDTPASAN
-1497 GQTVP
+1497 GQMVP
-1502 DGSVITWPLSVSD
+1502 DGSVITWPLSVSN

-1523 MTAHKITDHLNDD
+1523 MTAHKVTDHLNDD
-1536 LNYVSYKA
+1536 LNFVSYKA

-1561 LTRDGQELTFT
+1561 LTQDGQTLTFT
-1572 DDDYLLKLYNSQ
+1572 DDDYLLNLYNSQ
-1584 KDKDVA
+1584 KDKEVA
-1590 LPIIDL
+1590 LPIIDV

-1607 PNNFDNEYDF
+1607 PNKFDNEFEF
-1617 NDGDGNTVTKST
+1617 NDGDGNTVIKST

-1641 NPVKSETDENGNDLN
+1641 NPVKAETDENGNDLN

-1723 SFHEYDKLS
+1723 SFHEYNKLS
-1732 DAPETIQ
+1732 DAPEMIQ
-1739 QEVKDNNLTA
+1739 QEIKDNNLTA

-1767 NSYVKT
+1767 NKYVKT

-1814 VQPKPKEKTPTP
+1814 VKPKPKPKEKTPTP

-1831 PVAVETPEIGTSEPL
+1831 PVAVTTPEIGTSEPL
-1846 QQVSVPT
+1846 QQVSYPT
-1853 PSPEPQSEA
+1853 PSPEPASPEPE
-1862 QAQLPRTGNADDSG
+1862 QLPQTGNDNEAG
-1876 IIGLAVAGAI
+1876 IIGLAVASAL
-1886 GALSLAGLELKKR
+1886 GALSLAGLDLKKQY
-1899 N
+1899 

>member
-1 MSQKL
+1 MLQNYRGGDKMSQKL
-6 VNTNSGKVNFRM
+6 IDSNSGKVNFRM

-40 AYGNVANADT
+40 TFGNVAHADT
-50 VNSQSGNPVT
+50 TNAQVNTNTVT
-60 VQVNNQQNATTGSL
+60 AQVNNTSDAQPTATDTL
-74 TANTANTGN
+74 AANTANTSN
-83 NNNRQ
+83 TSNQPVNV
-88 NIKSAMN
+88 KSMMD
-95 DLAGQSSAQTNQST
+95 DLAGQSSTQTSQNPSQSS
-109 PQAGN
+109 N
-114 NLQKNSSQ
+114 NLQGKAEAPSTDQQQSSSQ
-122 SSTNQAQ
+122 S
-129 SNSKSVESNNS
+129 VENTNS
-140 NQQFSPA
+140 NQQATSTSPA
-147 SPNSQKNDDNYIT
+147 VKSDDDNYIT
-160 FSTKQFD
+160 FSTKQLD
-167 TNGNV
+167 ANGNV

-201 DLPANRAQN
+201 DLPANRAQD
-210 IKSHIESETLDNNL
+210 IKRHIESETLDNNL

-231 FMKNADGSISDV
+231 FMKNADGTVTDV
-243 TDHVNLNRNG
+243 TDHVNLSRNG
-253 QTLIFTDD
+253 QTLVFTDD
-261 DYLLGLYNANKG
+261 DYLLGLYNANKK

-281 KLVTKVHGASVI
+281 KLVTKVHGESVI
-293 VPNAFKSSYVFNDGD
+293 VPNEFRSSYVFNDGD

-334 IGGNVQGDPT
+334 IGGNVQGDPS

-364 GDLPANRAQNVVGH
+364 GDLPANRAQDVVGH
-378 TETDTLNSN
+378 TETDTLDSN

-394 AYLPTSSGLQ
+394 AYLPTASGLQ
-404 DVTQHITAQVNGQN
+404 DVTQHINAQVKGQT
-418 ITFVADSYL
+418 ITFVADRYL
-427 LSLYNANK
+427 LGLYNVNK

-460 FNSQLAFSDG
+460 FNSQLSFSDG
-470 NGQTIIQKTSNQ
+470 NGQTIIQKTSNK

-499 GNVIGDT
+499 T
-506 SASSNNQMIA
+506 
-516 NGSVVT
+516 
-522 WPMSSSDLPA
+522 
-532 NRVQNIKE
+532 
-540 HTITETLNNALQVQG
+540 
-555 FHAYLFDANGKSTDV
+555 
-570 TSHVHMTQNG
+570 
-580 QNITF
+580 
-585 TDDSY
+585 
-590 LLGLYNA
+590 
-597 NKATSFKMPIIDLV
+597 
-611 TKVNGANV
+611 
-619 TVPNTYNSKFVY
+619 
-631 EDGDGDTTI
+631 
-640 NVSSNTVKVTTY
+640 
-652 NPTTSKDVEL
+652 
-662 GGNVHGDTAASI
+662 
-674 SGQQVADG
+674 
-682 TVVTWPMSASDLPAN
+682 
-697 RSQDIISHTAVD
+697 
-709 VLEPNLVYQ
+709 
-718 GYSVWLPNADGTLTD
+718 
-733 VTSHVSMSQSGQT
+733 
-746 LTFTD
+746 
-751 DSYLLGLYNTNKG
+751 
-764 TAFKLPIIDLVTK
+764 
-777 TNGNTK
+777 
-783 LIPNAFNSKFV
+783 
-794 YSDGD
+794 
-799 GNTSIQVTSN
+799 
-809 KPNVQ
+809 
-814 TFDPTDTK
+814 
-822 DVEMGHVQ
+822 VQ

-858 ANRSQNI
+858 ANRAQDI
-865 VSHSTVETLAS
+865 VSHSTVENLAS
-876 GLQYLGYKVYLPGA
+876 GLQYLGYKAYLPGE
-890 NGQLQDVTN
+890 NGQLQDVTD
-899 HVTLSQSGQTYTFTD
+899 HVKMTQAGQTYTFTD
-914 DSYLIG
+914 DDYLIG
-920 LYNANRSVAFKMPII
+920 LYNTNRSVAFKMPII

-957 YNDGNGNTTF
+957 YNDGNGNTTI

-992 VHGDIPNSIAGE
+992 VHGDTPNSIAGE

-1020 LPANRAQNIT
+1020 LPANRAQDIT
-1030 SHVQTDNLDNN
+1030 SHIQTDNLDNN
-1041 LTYVSYTAWLPDAN
+1041 LNYVSYTAWLPDAN

-1069 NGKQLIFTD
+1069 DGQKLTFID
-1078 DSYLIGLYNA
+1078 DDYLIGLYNA
-1088 HKDSA
+1088 HKDTA

-1104 ANGDGKLI
+1104 ANGDSKLI

-1117 SQFIYNDGS
+1117 SQFIYNDGN

-1137 VNLHTYDPHAAKDVE
+1137 VNLHTYDPHASKDVE
-1152 IGDDVEGDTPATIA
+1152 LGGDVEGDTPATIA

-1181 VTALP
+1181 VSDLP
-1186 ANRSDEITK
+1186 ANRSDDVTK
-1195 HVSFDTL
+1195 HVSYDTL
-1202 SNNLVYQSFKA
+1202 SNNLIYQSFKA
-1213 YLPGNDGKLQ
+1213 YLPGTDGKLQ
-1223 NVTNHIKLS
+1223 DVTSHVKLT
-1232 RDGQNLTFTDDNYLL
+1232 RDGQNLSFTDDDYLI

-1254 TKAQNMPIIDLV
+1254 TKAQSMPIIDLV
-1266 TKVNSK
+1266 TKVDSK
-1272 DAKTKLIPNNFKSS
+1272 GEKTKLIPNNFKSS
-1286 LTTKDGNGNNETHTT
+1286 LTTKDGDGNNETHTT

-1349 GNLSANRS
+1349 GHLAANRS
-1357 QDVLRHVEKDTLDSN
+1357 QNVLRHVEKDTLDSN
-1372 LTFVGYKAYLMDANG
+1372 LTLVGYKAYLMDANG

-1396 SLTQNGQEL
+1396 SLSQNGQEL

-1428 IIDLVTKAN
+1428 IIDLVTKVS
-1437 GESKTIPNNFVS
+1437 GEAKTIPNNFIS
-1449 EFTFTDGK
+1449 EFTFTDGN

-1472 TFGNKSTKD
+1472 TFGSKSTKD
-1481 VELGGNVI
+1481 VELGANVI
-1489 GDTAASAN
+1489 GDTPASAN
-1497 GQTVP
+1497 GQMVP
-1502 DGSVITWPLSVSD
+1502 DGSVITWPLSVSN

-1523 MTAHKITDHLNDD
+1523 MTAHKVTDHLNDD
-1536 LNYVSYKA
+1536 LNFVSYKA

-1561 LTRDGQELTFT
+1561 LTQDGQTLTFT
-1572 DDDYLLKLYNSQ
+1572 DDDYLLNLYNSQ
-1584 KDKDVA
+1584 KDKEVA
-1590 LPIIDL
+1590 LPIIDV

-1607 PNNFDNEYDF
+1607 PNNFDNEFEF
-1617 NDGDGNTVTKST
+1617 NDGDGNTVIKST

-1641 NPVKSETDENGNDLN
+1641 NPVKAETDENGNDLN

-1703 VGDLNKAEVLDQ
+1703 VGDLNKTEVLDQ

-1732 DAPETIQ
+1732 DAPELIQ
-1739 QEVKDNNLTA
+1739 QEIKENNLTA

-1767 NSYVKT
+1767 NKYVKT

-1831 PVAVETPEIGTSEPL
+1831 PVAVTTPEIGTSEPL
-1846 QQVSVPT
+1846 QQVSYPT
-1853 PSPEPQSEA
+1853 PSPEPAAPEPE
-1862 QAQLPRTGNADDSG
+1862 QLPQTGNDNEAG
-1876 IIGLAVAGAI
+1876 IIELAVASAL
-1886 GALSLAGLELKKR
+1886 GALSLAGLDLKKQH
-1899 N
+1899 

>member
-1 MSQKL
+1 MLQNYRGGDKMSQKL
-6 VNTNSGKVNFRM
+6 IDSNSGKVNFRM

-40 AYGNVANADT
+40 TFGNVAHADT
-50 VNSQSGNPVT
+50 TNAQVNTNTVT
-60 VQVNNQQNATTGSL
+60 AQVNNTSDAQPTATDTL
-74 TANTANTGN
+74 AANTANTSN
-83 NNNRQ
+83 TSNQSVNV
-88 NIKSAMN
+88 KSMMD
-95 DLAGQSSAQTNQST
+95 DLAGQSSTRTSQNPSQSS
-109 PQAGN
+109 N
-114 NLQKNSSQ
+114 NLQGKAEAPSTDQQQSSSQ
-122 SSTNQAQ
+122 S
-129 SNSKSVESNNS
+129 VENTNS
-140 NQQFSPA
+140 NQQATSTSPA
-147 SPNSQKNDDNYIT
+147 VKSDDDNYIT
-160 FSTKQFD
+160 FSTKQLD
-167 TNGNV
+167 ANGNV

-186 MVADGTVVTWPLTVS
+186 IVADGTVVTWPLTVS
-201 DLPANRAQN
+201 DLPANRAQD
-210 IKSHIESETLDNNL
+210 IKRHIESETLDNNL

-231 FMKNADGSISDV
+231 FMKNADGTVTDV
-243 TDHVNLNRNG
+243 TDHVNLSRNG
-253 QTLIFTDD
+253 QTLVFTDD
-261 DYLLGLYNANKG
+261 DYLLGLYNANKK

-281 KLVTKVHGASVI
+281 KLVTKVHGESVI
-293 VPNAFKSSYVFNDGD
+293 VPNEFRSSYVFNDGD

-334 IGGNVQGDPT
+334 IGGNVQGDPS

-364 GDLPANRAQNVVGH
+364 GDLPANRAQDVVGH
-378 TETDTLNSN
+378 TETDTLDSN

-394 AYLPTSSGLQ
+394 AYLPTASGLQ
-404 DVTQHITAQVNGQN
+404 DVTQHINAQVNGQT

-427 LSLYNANK
+427 LGLYNVNK

-460 FNSQLAFSDG
+460 FNSQLTFSDG
-470 NGQTIIQKTSNQ
+470 NGQTIIQKTSNK

-499 GNVIGDT
+499 T
-506 SASSNNQMIA
+506 
-516 NGSVVT
+516 
-522 WPMSSSDLPA
+522 
-532 NRVQNIKE
+532 
-540 HTITETLNNALQVQG
+540 
-555 FHAYLFDANGKSTDV
+555 
-570 TSHVHMTQNG
+570 
-580 QNITF
+580 
-585 TDDSY
+585 
-590 LLGLYNA
+590 
-597 NKATSFKMPIIDLV
+597 
-611 TKVNGANV
+611 
-619 TVPNTYNSKFVY
+619 
-631 EDGDGDTTI
+631 
-640 NVSSNTVKVTTY
+640 
-652 NPTTSKDVEL
+652 
-662 GGNVHGDTAASI
+662 
-674 SGQQVADG
+674 
-682 TVVTWPMSASDLPAN
+682 
-697 RSQDIISHTAVD
+697 
-709 VLEPNLVYQ
+709 
-718 GYSVWLPNADGTLTD
+718 
-733 VTSHVSMSQSGQT
+733 
-746 LTFTD
+746 
-751 DSYLLGLYNTNKG
+751 
-764 TAFKLPIIDLVTK
+764 
-777 TNGNTK
+777 
-783 LIPNAFNSKFV
+783 
-794 YSDGD
+794 
-799 GNTSIQVTSN
+799 
-809 KPNVQ
+809 
-814 TFDPTDTK
+814 
-822 DVEMGHVQ
+822 VQ

-858 ANRSQNI
+858 ANRAQDI
-865 VSHSTVETLAS
+865 VSHSTVENLAS
-876 GLQYLGYKVYLPGA
+876 GLQYLGYKAYLPGE
-890 NGQLQDVTN
+890 NGQLQDVTD
-899 HVTLSQSGQTYTFTD
+899 HVKMTQAGQTYTFTD
-914 DSYLIG
+914 DDYLIG
-920 LYNANRSVAFKMPII
+920 LYNTNRSVVFKMPII

-944 DVTIPNTFSSQYV
+944 DVTIPNTFSSQSV
-957 YNDGNGNTTF
+957 YNDGNGNTTI

-992 VHGDIPNSIAGE
+992 VHGDAPNSIAGE

-1020 LPANRAQNIT
+1020 LPAKRAQDIT
-1030 SHVQTDNLDNN
+1030 SHIQTDNLDNN
-1041 LTYVSYTAWLPDAN
+1041 LNYVGYTAWLPDAN

-1069 NGKQLIFTD
+1069 DGQKLTFTD
-1078 DSYLIGLYNA
+1078 DDYLIGLYNA
-1088 HKDSA
+1088 HKDTA

-1104 ANGDGKLI
+1104 ANGDSKLI

-1117 SQFIYNDGS
+1117 SQFIYNDGN

-1137 VNLHTYDPHAAKDVE
+1137 VNLHTYDPHASKDVE
-1152 IGDDVEGDTPATIA
+1152 LGGDVEGDTPATIA

-1181 VTALP
+1181 VSDLP
-1186 ANRSDEITK
+1186 ANRSDDVTK
-1195 HVSFDTL
+1195 HVSYDTL
-1202 SNNLVYQSFKA
+1202 SNNLIYQSFKA
-1213 YLPGNDGKLQ
+1213 YLLGTDGKLQ
-1223 NVTNHIKLS
+1223 DVTSHVKLT
-1232 RDGQNLTFTDDNYLL
+1232 RDGQNLSFTDDDYLIK
-1247 NLYNSDK
+1247 LYNSDK
-1254 TKAQNMPIIDLV
+1254 TKAQSMPIIDLV
-1266 TKVNSK
+1266 TKVDSK
-1272 DAKTKLIPNNFKSS
+1272 GEKTKLIPNNFKSS
-1286 LTTKDGNGNNETHTT
+1286 LTTKDGDGNNETHTT

-1349 GNLSANRS
+1349 GHLAANRS
-1357 QDVLRHVEKDTLDSN
+1357 QNVLRHVEKDTLDSN
-1372 LTFVGYKAYLMDANG
+1372 LTLVGYKAYLMDANG

-1396 SLTQNGQEL
+1396 SLSQNGREL

-1428 IIDLVTKAN
+1428 IIDLVTKVS
-1437 GESKTIPNNFVS
+1437 GEAKTIPNNFIS
-1449 EFTFTDGK
+1449 EFTFTDGN

-1472 TFGNKSTKD
+1472 TFGSKSTKD
-1481 VELGGNVI
+1481 VELGANVI
-1489 GDTAASAN
+1489 GDTPASAN
-1497 GQTVP
+1497 GQMVP
-1502 DGSVITWPLSVSD
+1502 DGSVITWPLSVSN

-1523 MTAHKITDHLNDD
+1523 MTAHKVTDHLNDD
-1536 LNYVSYKA
+1536 LNFVSYKA

-1561 LTRDGQELTFT
+1561 LTQDGQTLTFT
-1572 DDDYLLKLYNSQ
+1572 DDDYLLNLYNSQ
-1584 KDKDVA
+1584 KDKEVA
-1590 LPIIDL
+1590 LPIIDV

-1607 PNNFDNEYDF
+1607 PNNFDNEFEF
-1617 NDGDGNTVTKST
+1617 NDGDGNTIIKST

-1641 NPVKSETDENGNDLN
+1641 NPVKAETDENGNDLN

-1723 SFHEYDKLS
+1723 SFHEYNKLS
-1732 DAPETIQ
+1732 DAPEMIQ
-1739 QEVKDNNLTA
+1739 QEIKDNNLTA

-1767 NSYVKT
+1767 NKYVKT

-1814 VQPKPKEKTPTP
+1814 VKPKPKEKTPTP

-1831 PVAVETPEIGTSEPL
+1831 PVAVTTPEIGTSELL
-1846 QQVSVPT
+1846 QQVSYPT
-1853 PSPEPQSEA
+1853 PSPEPASPEPE
-1862 QAQLPRTGNADDSG
+1862 QLPQTGNDNEAG
-1876 IIGLAVAGAI
+1876 IIGLAVASAL
-1886 GALSLAGLELKKR
+1886 GALSLAGLDLKKQH
-1899 N
+1899 